1 MKKPL
6 IEKHSGILNPQA
18 REFVRW
24 ADLLKAGAC
33 RVLIEAHWGTG
44 AG

>member
-6 IEKHSGILNPQA
+6 IEKDSGILNPQA
-18 REFVRW
+18 HEFVRW
-24 ADLLKAGAC
+24 ADLLQAGGR
-33 RVLIEAHWGTG
+33 RVLIEARWGTG